1 MSTDRPESPAIDG
14 EGLRVGLIAARYNF
28 QLVNSLLESTITT
41 LRHAGVGEGDIETIR
56 VPGSNEIPQVVN
68 LLAQSEQFDV
78 MIALGVII
86 RGETEHASLIARTTA
101 AGLQDVAM
109 REEAAVIN
117 GILCVDTKEQAEA
130 RVSGEH
136 QRGREFA
143 HAALEMARLTNDLQM
158 RFLDDLYGLGEEDDL
173 FDELDDLDDSDDD
186 GPERS

>member
-1 MSTDRPESPAIDG
+1 MSTDRPESPAVDG

-41 LRHAGVGEGDIETIR
+41 LRRAGVAEGDIETVR

-68 LLAQSEQFDV
+68 LLAQTGQFDV

-86 RGETEHASLIARTTA
+86 RGQTEHASLIARTTA
-101 AGLQDVAM
+101 AGLQDVAL
-109 REEAAVIN
+109 REETAVIN

-130 RVSGEH
+130 RVSGEY

-143 HAALEMARLTNDLQM
+143 HAALEMARLTSDLQM

-173 FDELDDLDDSDDD
+173 LDELEDLDDSDDD